1 MAYSVM
7 YFGVLFKINQ
17 LHLIMQIFIVSH
29 LSTAL
34 QSVFI
39 VMMTYNIIILHTC
52 SICNMYWKLRFM
64 KCIYLQLLLY
74 LHYFDNYDDV

>member
-17 LHLIMQIFIVSH
+17 LHLIMQVFIVSH

-39 VMMTYNIIILHTC
+39 VMMT
-52 SICNMYWKLRFM
+52 
-64 KCIYLQLLLY
+64 
-74 LHYFDNYDDV
+74 